1 MDSDS
6 WSRLSA
12 ASKRHQSTLQS
23 RYDQYL
29 GFEEMEGDEDEWRP
43 EFPCPLCDEDFDI
56 VGLCCHIDDDHPF
69 EMKNGV
75 CPICLGGVG
84 MDMVGHITVQHADL
98 IKSQHKRRL
107 RKGSSGS
114 HGALNFLRKELR
126 DGSLQSL
133 LGGSSRLI
141 TPHGAPDPLLSSFI
155 SNVPIADSSRIIEPE
170 PLDEGIKKI
179 SEDKVVESA
188 AQILSDKDLK
198 EMVRRSQFTQQLLL
212 STIFD
217 EIL

>member
-6 WSRLSA
+6 WSRISA

-69 EMKNGV
+69 EAKNGV
-75 CPICLGGVG
+75 CPICSGGVG
-84 MDMVGHITVQHADL
+84 VDADFF
-98 IKSQHKRRL
+98 KSQHKRRL
-107 RKGSSGS
+107 RKGSS
-114 HGALNFLRKELR
+114 ALNFLRKEVR

-141 TPHGAPDPLLSSFI
+141 TPSHAAPDPLLSSFI
-155 SNVPIADSSRIIEPE
+155 SNVPISDSSRIVEPE

-179 SEDKVVESA
+179 SEEKMVESA
-188 AQILSDKDLK
+188 GQVLSDKVLK
-198 EMVRRSQFTQQLLL
+198 EMIRRSQFTQELLL

>member
-6 WSRLSA
+6 WSRLSL

-29 GFEEMEGDEDEWRP
+29 GIEEIEGDEDEWRP

-56 VGLCCHIDDDHPF
+56 VGLCVHIDDDHPF
-69 EMKNGV
+69 EAKNGV

-98 IKSQHKRRL
+98 FKSQHKRRL

-114 HGALNFLRKELR
+114 HGAFNFLRKELR

-133 LGGSSRLI
+133 LGGSSRFI
-141 TPHGAPDPLLSSFI
+141 TPSHAAPDPLLSSFI
-155 SNVPIADSSRIIEPE
+155 SNVPIADFSKVVEPE
-170 PLDEGIKKI
+170 PLAEGKRKI
-179 SEDKVVESA
+179 SEEKVVESA
-188 AQILSDKDLK
+188 AD
-198 EMVRRSQFTQQLLL
+198 EMVRRREFAQQIVL
-212 STIFD
+212 STVFD
-217 EIL
+217 GIS